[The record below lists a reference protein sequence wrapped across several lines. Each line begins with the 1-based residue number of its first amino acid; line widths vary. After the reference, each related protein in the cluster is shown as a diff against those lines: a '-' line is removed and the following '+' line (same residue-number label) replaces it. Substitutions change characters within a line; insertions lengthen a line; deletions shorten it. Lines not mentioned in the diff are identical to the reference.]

1 MANNRAQVYVAGLI
15 SISAVLGLCPSA
27 LGQSLAPPD
36 AAELIEALK
45 PKARTRGLKLSTTP
59 TETNRAKKR
68 QKVIQALKRKGVRG
82 LSVEERK
89 SLSEVV
95 SDRPSVDLEIYFD
108 YNSAAI
114 TSKARPTLSTLGKAL
129 QAKELEGQSFLL
141 AGHTDSKG
149 GQTYNQELSE
159 RRAAAVKNYL
169 MENFNL
175 SDFELVPIG
184 YGEDQL
190 KLQDQPYAAHNRRVQ
205 VVNMGETEAAND

>member
-15 SISAVLGLCPSA
+15 SISAALGLCPSA

-45 PKARTRGLKLSTTP
+45 PKARTRGLTLSTP
-59 TETNRAKKR
+59 AEAERAKK
-68 QKVIQALKRKGVRG
+68 QKKIIETLKRKGVRG

-114 TSKARPTLSTLGKAL
+114 TSKAKPTLSSLGKAL

-141 AGHTDSKG
+141 AGHTDAKG

-175 SDFELVPIG
+175 SDFELVPVG